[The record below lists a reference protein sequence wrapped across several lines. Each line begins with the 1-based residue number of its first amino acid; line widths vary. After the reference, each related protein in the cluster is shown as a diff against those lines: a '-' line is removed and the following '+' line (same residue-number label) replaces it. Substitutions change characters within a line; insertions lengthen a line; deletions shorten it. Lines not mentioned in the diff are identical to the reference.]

1 MRCQTLAVRDP
12 RNITIAAPTSDAP
25 LVPPPRREPEIVA
38 PTPDAATAV
47 PDAGPPTRPVAA
59 VDATEAAPTARPVAP
74 QQRRVVVPAPG
85 ADVRPASA
93 AAPPSNRPPP
103 PASPDGSTERG
114 WRRFVPSKRV
124 VLGVFAVLLLIVGA
138 TAFWAY
144 SKFESIETV
153 ELSSVLA
160 SGDGTNYRIVGSDTR
175 DGVSADDPNAGAIL
189 GDNTVGSP
197 ERSDTVLILRI
208 DDEGARMLS
217 VPRDLYVTISET
229 GERSRI
235 NTAFNGGPSRLIA
248 TLGDQLDLPIHH
260 YLEVD
265 FVSFSGLVD
274 ALGGITI
281 DFPHPAFD
289 THSGLQLTAAGPQTL
304 DGTQALAYVRSRFYT
319 EVIDGRE
326 VPEGTGDIGRVVRQ
340 QQFLSAVMQEI
351 GAERNPFTLA
361 QIADELSAGMRID
374 SDLGFLEALSL
385 LRRMRGLDPAPNS
398 MPTSNF
404 PTSAGAAVLRLQQ
417 PGADE
422 VLSQFGSSGSKIE

>member
-1 MRCQTLAVRDP
+1 VRDP

-25 LVPPPRREPEIVA
+25 LVPPPRRTPEIVA
-38 PTPDAATAV
+38 PTPEAAPPVADAGSATRAV
-47 PDAGPPTRPVAA
+47 PS
-59 VDATEAAPTARPVAP
+59 VDATETAPATRPAAAE
-74 QQRRVVVPAPG
+74 QRRVVVPAPG
-85 ADVRPASA
+85 ADARPPRA
-93 AAPPSNRPPP
+93 AAPPAAPPAGRPPTTTGP
-103 PASPDGSTERG
+103 DDGSESRG

-124 VLGVFAVLLLIVGA
+124 VLGVLVVLVLVVGA

-160 SGDGTNYRIVGSDTR
+160 SGDGTNYLIVGSDTR
-175 DGVSADDPNAGAIL
+175 DGISADDPNAGAII
-189 GDNTVGSP
+189 GDDTVGSP

-248 TLGDQLDLPIHH
+248 TLRDQLDLPVHH

-326 VPEGTGDIGRVVRQ
+326 VPEGTGDVGRVVRQ
-340 QQFLSAVMQEI
+340 QQFLAAVMQEV
-351 GAERNPFTLA
+351 GAERNPFTLRK
-361 QIADELSAGMRID
+361 IADELSAGMRID
-374 SDLGFLEALSL
+374 SDLGFFEALSL

-398 MPTSNF
+398 MPTTNF
-404 PTSAGAAVLRLQQ
+404 TTGAGAAVLRLEQ

-422 VLSQFGSSGSKIE
+422 ILAQFGSSGSRIE

>member
-1 MRCQTLAVRDP
+1 M
-12 RNITIAAPTSDAP
+12 
-25 LVPPPRREPEIVA
+25 
-38 PTPDAATAV
+38 
-47 PDAGPPTRPVAA
+47 
-59 VDATEAAPTARPVAP
+59 
-74 QQRRVVVPAPG
+74 
-85 ADVRPASA
+85 
-93 AAPPSNRPPP
+93 
-103 PASPDGSTERG
+103 
-114 WRRFVPSKRV
+114 PSKRV
-124 VLGVFAVLLLIVGA
+124 VLGIAVVLLLLAGA

-160 SGDGTNYRIVGSDTR
+160 TGDGTNYLIVGSDTR
-175 DGVSADDPNAGAIL
+175 DGISADDPNAGAII

-208 DDEGARMLS
+208 DEEGARMLS

-235 NTAFNGGPSRLIA
+235 NTAFNGGPPRLIA
-248 TLGDQLDLPIHH
+248 TLRDQLDLPIHH

-289 THSGLQLTAAGPQTL
+289 THSISARAKNCRFLI
-304 DGTQALAYVRSRFYT
+304 DGRTALAYVRSRFYT

-340 QQFLSAVMQEI
+340 QQFLSAVMQEV

-361 QIADELSAGMRID
+361 KIADELSAGMRID
-374 SDLGFLEALSL
+374 SDLGFFEALSL

-404 PTSAGAAVLRLQQ
+404 TTGAGAAVLRLEQ
-417 PGADE
+417 PGANE
-422 VLSQFGSSGSKIE
+422 VLAQFGSSGSRIE